1 MNAAIDVTNIRIE
14 SERLIL
20 RAWQIDDL
28 ETFYMHAFD
37 DEDES
42 IDSAERP
49 PIAVFQRIL
58 NEIVTEGKTFAVVLK
73 DDGAIIGSLGLQPR
87 HCDTGLTDEL
97 NGREISYELFKDFRG
112 KGYMTEAVNT
122 VCDYCFDQLR
132 YDYLTCGYFDGNTKS
147 KGVMERCGFTWLKD
161 IDTAVEPG
169 KTIPGKLYI
178 RYKTNK

>member
-1 MNAAIDVTNIRIE
+1 
-14 SERLIL
+14 
-20 RAWQIDDL
+20 
-28 ETFYMHAFD
+28 
-37 DEDES
+37 
-42 IDSAERP
+42 
-49 PIAVFQRIL
+49 
-58 NEIVTEGKTFAVVLK
+58 
-73 DDGAIIGSLGLQPR
+73 
-87 HCDTGLTDEL
+87 
-97 NGREISYELFKDFRG
+97 YELFKDFRG

>member
-1 MNAAIDVTNIRIE
+1 MNAEIDVTNIRIE

-28 ETFYMHAFD
+28 EPFYMHAFD

-42 IDSAERP
+42 NDSAEQP
-49 PIAVFQRIL
+49 PIAVFQGVL
-58 NEIVTEGKTFAVVLK
+58 NKIVAEGKTFAIVLK

-87 HCDTGLTDEL
+87 HCDTGLPDEL

-112 KGYMTEAVNT
+112 KGYMTEAVNA
-122 VCDYCFDQLR
+122 VCNYCFNQLH
-132 YDYLTCGYFDGNTKS
+132 YDYLTCGYFDDNAKS
-147 KGVMERCGFTWLKD
+147 KGVIERCGFRWLKD
-161 IDTAVEPG
+161 INTTVAPG

-178 RYKTNK
+178 HYQTNK

>member
-28 ETFYMHAFD
+28 ETFYIHAFD

-97 NGREISYELFKDFRG
+97 NGREISYELFKDFRHVSFT
-112 KGYMTEAVNT
+112 TEI
-122 VCDYCFDQLR
+122 L
-132 YDYLTCGYFDGNTKS
+132 
-147 KGVMERCGFTWLKD
+147 E
-161 IDTAVEPG
+161 
-169 KTIPGKLYI
+169 
-178 RYKTNK
+178 